1 MIRDDNLFG
10 AYIGAVELD
19 STDPDAGELKI
30 AEAIEKN
37 YFEGGK
43 QMNMYD
49 EYKSLQKEGLELRS
63 KLDNKDID
71 ETELDK
77 IDKRMGEIE
86 TRSKEIKAKMDM
98 VDTMKNKKFEEFTDI
113 SGAAGGTDKKTETRS
128 KNDWA
133 SSLEYRQAFMEF
145 AQTGVMPEEFRAV
158 AMTAGNSAVIPVPTM
173 NVIIQKLENYGNIL
187 PLVTRVNYPAGVTVP
202 TSQLGSAAV
211 WTTDADLASKG
222 AAVDGKT
229 TGTVTFSAF
238 PLVKAVGISFVAGIQ
253 SLSAFETA
261 IANEVPTAMG
271 KALEQAIVAGT
282 GTGQPTGILSATAAA
297 TVTLSKALSF
307 KDIVAIKK
315 AIPSQYRT
323 GAVLLMNESTFYDFL
338 AITDAQGQPIARVN
352 MDINGAPTY
361 QLFGSQ
367 VVCTDW
373 MPDYDTAAA
382 GKTVVAALQLEKYI
396 LNCAYNMDLVTYVE
410 QTTRN
415 KVYQSFAL
423 YDGKMVDTNG
433 LVFVNKPAA

>member
-1 MIRDDNLFG
+1 
-10 AYIGAVELD
+10 
-19 STDPDAGELKI
+19 
-30 AEAIEKN
+30 
-37 YFEGGK
+37 
-43 QMNMYD
+43 MNMYD

-63 KLDNKDID
+63 KLDDKDID
-71 ETELDK
+71 EAELDK

-86 TRSKEIKAKMDM
+86 TRSKELKTKMDM
-98 VDTMKNKKFEEFTDI
+98 VSTMKDKKFEEFIDI
-113 SGAAGGTDKKTETRS
+113 GGKKTADPNTETRS

-145 AQTGVMPEEFRAV
+145 AQTGQMAEEFRAV
-158 AMTAGNSAVIPVPTM
+158 AMTTGNSAVIPVPTM
-173 NVIIQKLENYGNIL
+173 NLIIQKLENYGNIL
-187 PLVTRVNYPAGVTVP
+187 PLVTRVNYPAGVTVT

-211 WTTDADLASKG
+211 WTTDNDLATKG

-229 TGTVTFSAF
+229 TGSVTFSAF
-238 PLVKAVGISFVAGIQ
+238 PLVKAIGISFVAGIQ
-253 SLSAFETA
+253 SLSAFKTA
-261 IANEVPTAMG
+261 IANEVPIAMG

-282 GTGQPTGILSATAAA
+282 GTGQPTGILSAAPKQ
-297 TVTLSKALSF
+297 TVTLNKTLSF

-315 AIPSQYRT
+315 SIPAQYRT

-373 MPDYDTAAA
+373 MPDYDTADP
-382 GKTVVAALQLEKYI
+382 GKTVIAALQLEKYI
-396 LNCAYNMDLVTYVE
+396 LNCAYNMDLVTYTE

-423 YDGKMVDTNG
+423 YDGKIVDANG
-433 LVFVNKPAA
+433 LVFVNKAAA